1 MAEELLAAA
10 AIAAVVL
17 NEDEDNRRVETEW
30 SDGSI
35 LGSYSV
41 DGGTVDIISQ
51 TAQPGSG
58 DEGLLRLAANAPAGR
73 RYPDETR
80 PGVLMNTP
88 SGIKYRPDEI
98 QKVADEW
105 IDAIPEEGPNNPPG
119 PQPGPTP
126 GRPELPGGPVN
137 PGGGLSDPGSFAPL
151 VMNSSQPDLVTGITP
166 PSMMNNERGSLENIG
181 IETVNLEE
189 PIGPPVQP
197 GDFDGDGILDED
209 DEEPDIPNFTPNLS
223 SNMRTQIEALQ
234 AGEESCFKLAQG
246 QGWTYLAGGKVLQL
260 EEGGLLDTKTT
271 PGVLALQIND
281 GYTLR
286 MVCGVEGGFL
296 GIQGSATSDIF
307 DDEVIKRG
315 DPGVGLAADAV
326 IENEYAD
333 FIMQPGDS
341 IQVDIDG
348 ISGVGDFRVTSRGI
362 EITDSYAVR
371 NDVQFAIVPN
381 TVQYRQE
388 LPTLTE
394 DDIERRDPPPPI
406 NGDDNGNGNG
416 NGSSD
421 RMSPLSVIL
430 VLAGLGAF
438 IYFLVTRRRG
448 GGE

>member
-1 MAEELLAAA
+1 
-10 AIAAVVL
+10 
-17 NEDEDNRRVETEW
+17 
-30 SDGSI
+30 
-35 LGSYSV
+35 
-41 DGGTVDIISQ
+41 
-51 TAQPGSG
+51 
-58 DEGLLRLAANAPAGR
+58 
-73 RYPDETR
+73 
-80 PGVLMNTP
+80 
-88 SGIKYRPDEI
+88 
-98 QKVADEW
+98 
-105 IDAIPEEGPNNPPG
+105 
-119 PQPGPTP
+119 
-126 GRPELPGGPVN
+126 
-137 PGGGLSDPGSFAPL
+137 
-151 VMNSSQPDLVTGITP
+151 MNSSQPDLITGITP
-166 PSMMNNERGSLENIG
+166 PSMMNNERGTLTGIG
-181 IETVNLEE
+181 QQSSTEETNSRGETSEE
-189 PIGPPVQP
+189 FHARMSQMAEDRGATWFPTGP
-197 GDFDGDGILDED
+197 FDGYTASGGGRPEEEGGRNPNPDPETGYYDELPER
-209 DEEPDIPNFTPNLS
+209 EEPDIPNFTPNLS
-223 SNMRTQIEALQ
+223 SNMKTQIEALQ

-394 DDIERRDPPPPI
+394 DDIERRPPPPPI
-406 NGDDNGNGNG
+406 PDDDDGNG

-438 IYFLVTRRRG
+438 IYFLVTRRKRG
-448 GGE
+448 GE